1 MSLAAGKLR
10 HRVRIEE
17 QVHVSDEETGA
28 VSTEWRFVAVVWA
41 AIEPL
46 SAREFVAAATTQS
59 GITARITIRYRPGMR
74 ASMRILHGESIYNI
88 AGVLP
93 DLESGRE
100 YLTLP
105 CSAGVNDG
113 Q

>member
-1 MSLAAGKLR
+1 MAMASGKLR

-17 QVHVSDEETGA
+17 QVHATDEDTGA
-28 VSTEWRFVAVVWA
+28 VSTSWQFVAVVWA

-46 SAREFVAAATTQS
+46 SAREFIAAAATQS
-59 GITARITIRYRPGMR
+59 AITARITIRYRPGMR
-74 ASMRILHGESIYNI
+74 ASMRILHGSSIYNI
-88 AGVLP
+88 QGVLP